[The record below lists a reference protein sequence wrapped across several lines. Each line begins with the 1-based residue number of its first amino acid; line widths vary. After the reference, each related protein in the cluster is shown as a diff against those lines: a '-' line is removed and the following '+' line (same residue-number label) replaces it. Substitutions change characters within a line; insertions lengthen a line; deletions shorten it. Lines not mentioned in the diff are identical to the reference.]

1 MRLQRESGGMDSPNP
16 VRGSSLFTSR
26 IADPVTRSPVVR
38 TSRSGGSLSRRIVRA
53 FLLLAPL
60 VLFVGGQPVV
70 GQTRTPREGPRTAP
84 KRDITPLRRQYDE
97 RRSKFQQNLAD
108 LAERCETDDLAE
120 AADAVR
126 MAARRFDP
134 ETLRVR
140 DLPREIQ
147 DSSINDLSETEK
159 GWRVPLRKERRDYAQ
174 DLFALSQKVLGSG
187 HLAFAFDLIREV
199 AHHDPDHAAARKALG
214 FVRSGDEWMSPFE
227 ARMAR
232 EKKVWSDQFGWIPSE
247 HLERMTRGERFYKG
261 RWISAER
268 EAEIRR
274 DFAQA
279 WEIRSEHY
287 LVRTNYSLDKG
298 VDLAAKLEG
307 FHSLFFQNL
316 AGFFKTP
323 EEFRQLLSGSGGP
336 KIPTKPLVVH
346 FYRSRDEYIARLKRE
361 TSQHVEVT
369 RGIYFPKTGIAH
381 FFHDPESQ
389 DDSTLYHEATHQ
401 LLSGARPG
409 HGEIGVKSDFWPI
422 EGIACYMESFHQDG
436 TDFSFGDPQTLRF
449 QAARAHFVVEK
460 YYVPLPEF
468 CRMGMQAY
476 QESREIKRNY
486 AQGAGLVHFF
496 LHYGE
501 GLYRDEFIEYLSQ
514 IYSTRKAT
522 RDNPERPWE
531 IADVEPE
538 LLDRQYADHIR
549 QLKSPDGQ
557 PNDAAAS
564 P

>member
-1 MRLQRESGGMDSPNP
+1 VFVSRFADRSYRKSGMCRPSPKGPLPCRRLLAIFLLGLFWHPGFACPAAGQSRSTRESP
-16 VRGSSLFTSR
+16 
-26 IADPVTRSPVVR
+26 
-38 TSRSGGSLSRRIVRA
+38 
-53 FLLLAPL
+53 
-60 VLFVGGQPVV
+60 
-70 GQTRTPREGPRTAP
+70 RTPP
-84 KRDITPLRRQYDE
+84 KRDITPLRKQYDE
-97 RRSKFQQNLAD
+97 RRGKFQKSLEELAT
-108 LAERCETDDLAE
+108 RCETDQLSEGAETVRE
-120 AADAVR
+120 AARPFNSD
-126 MAARRFDP
+126 
-134 ETLRVR
+134 TLRVR
-140 DLPREIQ
+140 DLPREVY
-147 DSSINDLSETEK
+147 DAKDANLPESEK
-159 GWRVPLRKERRDYAQ
+159 VWRVPLRQERRDYAQ

-199 AHHDPDHAAARKALG
+199 AHNDPDHPAARKALG

-227 ARMAR
+227 AKMAR
-232 EKKVWSDQFGWIPSE
+232 EHKIWNDQFGWIPSE

-268 EAEIRR
+268 EAEMRR

-336 KIPTKPLVVH
+336 RIPTKPLVVH

-361 TSQHVEVT
+361 TSQNVEVT
-369 RGIYFPKTGIAH
+369 RGIYFPKTGVAH
-381 FFHDPESQ
+381 FFYDPESQ

-422 EGIACYMESFHQDG
+422 EGIACYMESFHQTG
-436 TDFSFGDPQTLRF
+436 ADFSFGDPQTLRF

-514 IYSTRKAT
+514 IYSTRKVT
-522 RDNPERPWE
+522 RENPERPWE
-531 IADVEPE
+531 IAGVEPE
-538 LLDRQYADHIR
+538 VLDRQYAEHIR
-549 QLKSPDGQ
+549 QL
-557 PNDAAAS
+557 AS
-564 P
+564 PAAQPVDQQSAPANP